1 MVNGIYLLRVAGRVV
16 FMGTLSKTREQR
28 QQLLK
33 VFVGQR
39 WALWLVLHLGYL
51 RLTYESM
58 A

>member
-16 FMGTLSKTREQR
+16 FMGTLSKTRVQR
-28 QQLLK
+28 QQLLE
-33 VFVGQR
+33 VVVGQR